1 MNRCCFHACAIDCE
15 APIESHGITGAGP
28 GGGGRRV
35 RIRSVF
41 KRFLPRTS

>member
-28 GGGGRRV
+28 GGGEKGENSLGV
-35 RIRSVF
+35 
-41 KRFLPRTS
+41 